1 MNFPI
6 ILMNAAQQAQ
16 KTGIWG
22 TFVNFLSSILEGLN
36 SLTGMIPEPFG
47 GYGLAIILFT
57 IIMRLAL
64 LPLDLKSRKA
74 NQKMQEIQP
83 LINEINQKYKNDPE
97 KKNKKTMELY
107 QKYQINPMGGC
118 LPMLLQ
124 MPLFFALFA
133 ALNTISAR
141 EVANGSIQSFL
152 WIKNIWQ
159 PDSPLKSLTGEA
171 ITLFGQGFNGL
182 FILPIL
188 AGVTS
193 YYQMKLTQPKNS
205 DANQQMKGFSTIMPL
220 MSVWFCIMYTAS
232 FAIYWVTA
240 NLFQIAQQLIMQ
252 RLTPPVIKEGDQK
265 K

>member
-1 MNFPI
+1 MQLHPRATF
-6 ILMNAAQQAQ
+6 
-16 KTGIWG
+16 G

-36 SLTGMIPEPFG
+36 SITGLVPEPFG
-47 GYGLAIILFT
+47 GYGLAIILFS
-57 IIMRLAL
+57 ILFRLVL
-64 LPLDLKSRKA
+64 LPLDLKSRKS
-74 NQKMQEIQP
+74 NQKIQEIQP

-124 MPLFFALFA
+124 MPLFFAMVG
-133 ALNTISAR
+133 ALNSISNR
-141 EVANGSIQSFL
+141 EIAEGSIHAFL

-171 ITLFGQGFNGL
+171 IGLFGKGFNGL

-193 YYQMKLTQPKNS
+193 YYQMKMTQPKGGEG
-205 DANQQMKGFSTIMPL
+205 NQQMKGFATIMPL
-220 MSVWFCIMYTAS
+220 MSVWFCMMYTAS
-232 FAIYWVTA
+232 FAIYWVTT
-240 NLFQIAQQLIMQ
+240 NLFQIVQQLIMKK
-252 RLTPPVIKEGDQK
+252 RTPPAEKEGDQK

>member
-6 ILMNAAQQAQ
+6 ILMNAAEQAQ
-16 KTGIWG
+16 KPGIWG

-36 SLTGMIPEPFG
+36 SLTGLIPEPFG

-152 WIKNIWQ
+152 WIKNIWY
-159 PDSPLKSLTGEA
+159 PDSPLKSLTGQA
-171 ITLFGQGFNGL
+171 IALFGQGFNGL
-182 FILPIL
+182 FILPVL

-193 YYQMKLTQPKNS
+193 YYQMKLTQPKDS
-205 DANQQMKGFSTIMPL
+205 EANQQMKGFSTIMPL

-240 NLFQIAQQLIMQ
+240 NLFQIVQQLIMQ
-252 RLTPPVIKEGDQK
+252 RLTPPVIKEGEQK